1 MDSLDTRRT
10 NLKPAKPGEKRNPTG
25 RNRWDKQKELLREV
39 GHQVLTEL
47 VKRSVNG
54 EVQERTR
61 WEWVIR
67 AMCEKAMRGSVPAAA
82 WVRDTVLGRPGISLS
97 VQNTS
102 QIVLQLGSV
111 ADIVRAAVNAVDV
124 KSENVKSDVE
134 IVEVRDAD
142 ASGASAQDGRS

>member
-1 MDSLDTRRT
+1 
-10 NLKPAKPGEKRNPTG
+10 
-25 RNRWDKQKELLREV
+25 
-39 GHQVLTEL
+39 
-47 VKRSVNG
+47 
-54 EVQERTR
+54 
-61 WEWVIR
+61 
-67 AMCEKAMRGSVPAAA
+67 MCEKAMRGSVPAAA